1 MARMQ
6 FIGVDERAK
15 AARSALNRLRWEVDA
30 AIEDGRLHDIENSN
44 LAEAVAIMAH
54 ITRAL
59 DDHLQEPSADDELAK
74 VFGSARQRFASHLEF
89 YFNYHKIAR

>member
-15 AARSALNRLRWEVDA
+15 AARSALNRLRWEVDF
-30 AIEDGRLHDIENSN
+30 AIEEGRTHEIDSAD

-59 DDHLQEPSADDELAK
+59 DEHLPDPAEGDELAK
-74 VFGSARQRFASHLEF
+74 VFGSARQRFANSLEF
-89 YFNYHKIAR
+89 YFNYHKHAR